1 MKKKFL
7 FSVLA
12 VMAMMTMCVFT
23 ACGGDDKDDD
33 LPDGYQ
39 KTTEGVHRMEV
50 SVDGD
55 LTGWNGKF
63 AFVAVCGDGTRG
75 FVKLYENGRQIS
87 DDGTFLGE
95 ELRDYII
102 ETDSKCDQMTLTA
115 TLSHGTSASVSP
127 VTVTLK
133 SYINGQP
140 KKAKTVEVTDSYKT
154 IVFNAELDADK
165 Y

>member
-1 MKKKFL
+1 MEKYLKY
-7 FSVLA
+7 SALA
-12 VMAMMTMCVFT
+12 IMAMMCMCVFI

-39 KTTEGVHRMEV
+39 KTTEGVHRIEV

-55 LTGWNGKF
+55 LTGWEGRF

-75 FVKLYENGRQIS
+75 YVKLYENGRQIS

-102 ETDSKCDQMTLTA
+102 ETDSKCDQMTLTV
-115 TLSHGTSASVSP
+115 TLSHGASASVSP

-133 SYINGQP
+133 SFINGQP
-140 KKAKTVEVTDSYKT
+140 KKAKTVEFTDSYKSS
-154 IVFNAELDADK
+154 VCNSELDADK
-165 Y
+165 

>member
-1 MKKKFL
+1 MKKYFKY
-7 FSVLA
+7 SALA
-12 VMAMMTMCVFT
+12 IMAMMAMCMFT
-23 ACGGDDKDDD
+23 ACGGDDRDED

-39 KTTEGVHRMEV
+39 KTTEGVHRIEL

-75 FVKLYENGRQIS
+75 YVKLYENGRQIS
-87 DDGTFLGE
+87 GDGTFLGE

-102 ETDSKCDQMTLTA
+102 ETDSKCDQMTMTA
-115 TLSHGTSASVSP
+115 TLSHGSSASVSP

-140 KKAKTVEVTDSYKT
+140 KKAKTVEFADSYKT
-154 IVFNAELDADK
+154 IVFNSELNADK

>member
-1 MKKKFL
+1 MKKYFKY
-7 FSVLA
+7 SALA
-12 VMAMMTMCVFT
+12 IMTMMAMCMFT
-23 ACGGDDKDDD
+23 ACGGDDRDED

-39 KTTEGVHRMEV
+39 KTTEGVHRIEV
-50 SVDGD
+50 SVYGD

-75 FVKLYENGRQIS
+75 YVKLYENGRQIS
-87 DDGTFLGE
+87 GDGTFLGE

-102 ETDSKCDQMTLTA
+102 ETDSKCDQMTMTA
-115 TLSHGTSASVSP
+115 TLSHGSSASVSP

-140 KKAKTVEVTDSYKT
+140 KKAKTVEFADSYKT
-154 IVFNAELDADK
+154 IVFNSELNADK

>member
-12 VMAMMTMCVFT
+12 IMAMMTVCMFI

-55 LTGWNGKF
+55 LTGWNAKF

-75 FVKLYENGRQIS
+75 YVKLYENGRQIS

-133 SYINGQP
+133 SFINGQQ
-140 KKAKTVEVTDSYKT
+140 KKAKTVEFTDTYKT

>member
-1 MKKKFL
+1 MKKYFKY
-7 FSVLA
+7 SALA
-12 VMAMMTMCVFT
+12 IMAMMAMCMFT
-23 ACGGDDKDDD
+23 ACGGDDRDED

-39 KTTEGVHRMEV
+39 KTTEGVHRIEV
-50 SVDGD
+50 SVYGD

-75 FVKLYENGRQIS
+75 YVKLYENGRQIS
-87 DDGTFLGE
+87 GDGTFLGE

-102 ETDSKCDQMTLTA
+102 ETDSKCDQMTMTA
-115 TLSHGTSASVSP
+115 TLSHGSSASVSP

-140 KKAKTVEVTDSYKT
+140 KKAKTVEFADSYKT
-154 IVFNAELDADK
+154 IVFNSELNADK

>member
-1 MKKKFL
+1 MKKYFL

-12 VMAMMTMCVFT
+12 VMAMMCMCVFI

-50 SVDGD
+50 SVVGD
-55 LTGWNGKF
+55 LTGWEGRF

-75 FVKLYENGRQIS
+75 FVKLYENGKVIS
-87 DDGTFLGE
+87 EDGTFLGE
-95 ELRDYII
+95 ELRNYTI
-102 ETDSKCDQMTLTA
+102 ETDSKCDQMTMTA
-115 TLSHGTSASVSP
+115 TLRHGNSASVSP
-127 VTVTLK
+127 MTVTLK
-133 SYINGQP
+133 SFINGQP
-140 KKAKTVEVTDSYKT
+140 KKTKTVEFTDSYKT
-154 IVFNAELDADK
+154 IVFNSELDADK